1 MKVESICIVGG
12 GSAGWMTAALLSKET
27 DMEICL
33 IESANQKPIGV
44 GESTI
49 QHINR
54 YLQRLGIKDK
64 DWMPHCNATY
74 KAAIAFKDF
83 RQKDTERFYYPFAG
97 LELPPWNQYFKDE
110 EEMLLRWQ
118 ELRCMYPDLYPPEE
132 FSFFINKQTNLA
144 HHNIMCDS
152 IPDTGFNIDDHIA
165 YHFNADKFGEWLAH
179 NIALPNGVVHALGD
193 VNNVIKTPDGNISA
207 ITTVDGQCIS
217 ADLFVDCTGFK
228 SLLLEQHMGQ
238 KFISFEDQLFNDSAI
253 VTHVDYRDKVK
264 QMKPYTDCVAL
275 KHGWVYNIP
284 QWENIGTGYV
294 YSSKYINEC
303 EAEIEFKEFLDAEY
317 TPTAQNCPFNSIKIK
332 HGKHERGWVNNVVAV
347 GLSYAFLEP
356 LESTR
361 HMTTHECA
369 QFLGDALTRRD
380 GYVSRIDRDVYNH
393 ASDSMIDKLK
403 NFIVIH
409 YNLTQ
414 RDDTQYWRDC
424 AEKVEVNL
432 ESMGDVYSGY
442 DDYVKLL
449 DAIGVR
455 GVNDMSDGQLY
466 IVNGMGVGFL
476 SKGIFNER
484 SSQEMKDVI
493 NETHELYQR
502 DKEDR
507 IQWVNKQQSHYE
519 YLKDN
524 IYV

>member
-284 QWENIGTGYV
+284 QWDSIGAGYV

-303 EAEIEFKEFLDAEY
+303 EAEIEFKEFLDTEY

-332 HGKHERGWVNNVVAV
+332 HGKHERGWFNNVVAV

-356 LESTR
+356 LESTGL
-361 HMTTHECA
+361 MTTHECV

-507 IQWVNKQQSHYE
+507 MQWVNQQQSHYE

>member
-1 MKVESICIVGG
+1 MKVESVCIVGG

-33 IESANQKPIGV
+33 IESPNQKPIGV

-64 DWMPHCNATY
+64 DWMKSCNATY

-83 RQKDTERFYYPFAG
+83 GQKDTERFYYPFGKFNHPEMGREHFAN
-97 LELPPWNQYFKDE
+97 EQ
-110 EEMLLRWQ
+110 EMLLRWQ

-132 FSFFINKQTNLA
+132 FSLFANKQTNLA
-144 HHNIMCDS
+144 HHNIMCES
-152 IPDTGFNIDDHIA
+152 IPDTEFQMDDYIA
-165 YHFNADKFGEWLAH
+165 YHMNADKFGEWLAY

-193 VNNVIKTPDGNISA
+193 VNNVIRTPDGNISA

-228 SLLLEQHMGQ
+228 SLLLEQHMGE
-238 KFISFEDQLFNDSAI
+238 KFISFKDQLFNDSAI
-253 VTHVDYRDKVK
+253 VTHVDYRDKDE

-284 QWENIGTGYV
+284 MWDSIGTGYV
-294 YSSKYINEC
+294 YSSKYISDAD
-303 EAEIEFKEFLDAEY
+303 AEVEFREFLDAEY
-317 TPTAQNCPFNSIKIK
+317 TPTAQNLPFNNIKIK
-332 HGKHERGWVNNVVAV
+332 HGKHERGWVKNVVAV

-356 LESTR
+356 LESTGL
-361 HMTTHECA
+361 MTTHECA
-369 QFLGDALTRRD
+369 QFLSDALTRRD
-380 GYVSRIDRDVYNH
+380 GYISKIDRDVYNH
-393 ASDSMIDKLK
+393 ASDTMVDKLK
-403 NFIVIH
+403 NFIVMH

-424 AEKVEVNL
+424 AENINVVD
-432 ESMGDVYSGY
+432 GSGY
-442 DDYVKLL
+442 EDYMRLI

-455 GVNDMSDGQLY
+455 ETESVSDGQLY
-466 IVNGMGVGFL
+466 ISQGMGIQFL
-476 SKGIFNER
+476 SKNIFNER
-484 SSQEMKDVI
+484 MTQDMKDI
-493 NETHELYQR
+493 IDETHKMYQ
-502 DKEDR
+502 DDIEDR
-507 IQWVNKQQSHYE
+507 MKWVEKQPSHYQ

>member
-1 MKVESICIVGG
+1 MKIESVCIVGG

-54 YLQRLGIKDK
+54 YLQRIGIKDK

-97 LELPPWNQYFKDE
+97 LELPPWNQHFKDE

-179 NIALPNGVVHALGD
+179 NIALPNGVAHALGD

-284 QWENIGTGYV
+284 QWDSIGAGYV

-303 EAEIEFKEFLDAEY
+303 EAEIEFKEFLDTEY

-356 LESTR
+356 LESTGL
-361 HMTTHECA
+361 MTTHECV

-380 GYVSRIDRDVYNH
+380 GYVARIDRDVYNH

-484 SSQEMKDVI
+484 STQEIKDAI
-493 NETHELYQR
+493 TETHELYQR

-507 IQWVNKQQSHYE
+507 MQWVNQQQSHYE

>member
-152 IPDTGFNIDDHIA
+152 IPDTGFNKDDHIA

-207 ITTVDGQCIS
+207 ITTC
-217 ADLFVDCTGFK
+217 
-228 SLLLEQHMGQ
+228 LLYT
-238 KFISFEDQLFNDSAI
+238 SPSP
-253 VTHVDYRDKVK
+253 RD
-264 QMKPYTDCVAL
+264 
-275 KHGWVYNIP
+275 
-284 QWENIGTGYV
+284 
-294 YSSKYINEC
+294 
-303 EAEIEFKEFLDAEY
+303 
-317 TPTAQNCPFNSIKIK
+317 
-332 HGKHERGWVNNVVAV
+332 
-347 GLSYAFLEP
+347 
-356 LESTR
+356 
-361 HMTTHECA
+361 
-369 QFLGDALTRRD
+369 
-380 GYVSRIDRDVYNH
+380 
-393 ASDSMIDKLK
+393 
-403 NFIVIH
+403 
-409 YNLTQ
+409 
-414 RDDTQYWRDC
+414 
-424 AEKVEVNL
+424 
-432 ESMGDVYSGY
+432 
-442 DDYVKLL
+442 
-449 DAIGVR
+449 
-455 GVNDMSDGQLY
+455 
-466 IVNGMGVGFL
+466 
-476 SKGIFNER
+476 
-484 SSQEMKDVI
+484 
-493 NETHELYQR
+493 
-502 DKEDR
+502 
-507 IQWVNKQQSHYE
+507 
-519 YLKDN
+519 
-524 IYV
+524 

>member
-303 EAEIEFKEFLDAEY
+303 EAEIELKEFLDAEY
-317 TPTAQNCPFNSIKIK
+317 TPTAQNCPFNNIKIK

-356 LESTR
+356 LESTGL
-361 HMTTHECA
+361 MTTHECA

-466 IVNGMGVGFL
+466 ICL
-476 SKGIFNER
+476 
-484 SSQEMKDVI
+484 
-493 NETHELYQR
+493 LYTS
-502 DKEDR
+502 DAADE
-507 IQWVNKQQSHYE
+507 
-519 YLKDN
+519 
-524 IYV
+524 

>member
-1 MKVESICIVGG
+1 MKVESVCIVGG

-33 IESANQKPIGV
+33 VESANQKPIGV

-64 DWMPHCNATY
+64 EWMSSCNATY

-83 RQKDTERFYYPFAG
+83 RQKDTNRFYYPFG
-97 LELPPWNQYFKDE
+97 RLELPPLNQLFKDE

-118 ELRCMYPDLYPPEE
+118 ELRCMHPDDYPPEE
-132 FSFFINKQTNLA
+132 FSFFVNKQTNLA
-144 HHNIMCDS
+144 HHNIMCES
-152 IPDTGFNIDDHIA
+152 IPGTEFQMDDYIA
-165 YHFNADKFGEWLAH
+165 YHFNADKFGEWLAY

-193 VNNVIKTPDGNISA
+193 VNNVIRTPEGNISA

-228 SLLLEQHMGQ
+228 SLLLEQHMGE
-238 KFISFEDQLFNDSAI
+238 KFISFKDQLFNDSAV
-253 VTHVDYRDKVK
+253 VTHVDYRDKDE

-284 QWENIGTGYV
+284 MWDSIGTGYV
-294 YSSKYINEC
+294 YSSKYINQC

-317 TPTAQNCPFNSIKIK
+317 TQTAQNCPFNNIKIK

-356 LESTR
+356 LESTGL
-361 HMTTHECA
+361 MTTHECV
-369 QFLGDALTRRD
+369 QFLSDALTRRD
-380 GYVSRIDRDVYNH
+380 GYVSKIDRDVYNH
-393 ASDSMIDKLK
+393 ASDTMVDKLK
-403 NFIVIH
+403 NFIAIH

-424 AEKVEVNL
+424 AEKIHVQPEVIK
-432 ESMGDVYSGY
+432 DVYSGY
-442 DDYVKLL
+442 DDYVRLI
-449 DAIGVR
+449 DAMGVR
-455 GVNDMSDGQLY
+455 DSEGISDGQLY
-466 IVNGMGVGFL
+466 ISQGMGIPFL
-476 SKGIFNER
+476 SKGVYNER
-484 SSQEMKDVI
+484 LTPEIEDIVNDTHKSYQQDIIDRMSWVKD
-493 NETHELYQR
+493 
-502 DKEDR
+502 
-507 IQWVNKQQSHYE
+507 QQSHYE

>member
-1 MKVESICIVGG
+1 MCI
-12 GSAGWMTAALLSKET
+12 
-27 DMEICL
+27 
-33 IESANQKPIGV
+33 
-44 GESTI
+44 
-49 QHINR
+49 R
-54 YLQRLGIKDK
+54 
-64 DWMPHCNATY
+64 
-74 KAAIAFKDF
+74 
-83 RQKDTERFYYPFAG
+83 
-97 LELPPWNQYFKDE
+97 
-110 EEMLLRWQ
+110 
-118 ELRCMYPDLYPPEE
+118 
-132 FSFFINKQTNLA
+132 
-144 HHNIMCDS
+144 DS
-152 IPDTGFNIDDHIA
+152 
-165 YHFNADKFGEWLAH
+165 
-179 NIALPNGVVHALGD
+179 
-193 VNNVIKTPDGNISA
+193 
-207 ITTVDGQCIS
+207 
-217 ADLFVDCTGFK
+217 
-228 SLLLEQHMGQ
+228 
-238 KFISFEDQLFNDSAI
+238 
-253 VTHVDYRDKVK
+253 DYRDKVK

-356 LESTR
+356 LESTGL
-361 HMTTHECA
+361 MTTHECA

>member
-132 FSFFINKQTNLA
+132 FSFFINKQTILA
-144 HHNIMCDS
+144 HHNILCVS
-152 IPDTGFNIDDHIA
+152 IPDRGFNIDVHIA

-317 TPTAQNCPFNSIKIK
+317 TPTAQNCPFNNIKIK

-356 LESTR
+356 LESTGL
-361 HMTTHECA
+361 MTTHECA

>member
-284 QWENIGTGYV
+284 QWDNIGTGYV

-303 EAEIEFKEFLDAEY
+303 EAEIEFKEFLDTEY

-332 HGKHERGWVNNVVAV
+332 HGKHERGWFNNVVAV

-356 LESTR
+356 LESTGL
-361 HMTTHECA
+361 MTTHECV

-507 IQWVNKQQSHYE
+507 MQWVNQQQSHYE

>member
-1 MKVESICIVGG
+1 MKIESVCIVGG

-54 YLQRLGIKDK
+54 YLQRIGIKDK

-97 LELPPWNQYFKDE
+97 LELPPWNQHFKDE

-179 NIALPNGVVHALGD
+179 NIALPNGVIHALGD

-284 QWENIGTGYV
+284 QWDSIGAGYV

-303 EAEIEFKEFLDAEY
+303 EAEIEFKEFLDTEY

-356 LESTR
+356 LESTGL
-361 HMTTHECA
+361 MTTHECV

-484 SSQEMKDVI
+484 STQEIKDAI
-493 NETHELYQR
+493 TETHELYQR

-507 IQWVNKQQSHYE
+507 MQWVNQQQSHYE

>member
-284 QWENIGTGYV
+284 QWDNIGTGYV

-303 EAEIEFKEFLDAEY
+303 EAEIEFKEFLDTEY

-332 HGKHERGWVNNVVAV
+332 HGKHERGWFNNVVAV

-356 LESTR
+356 LESTGL
-361 HMTTHECA
+361 MTTHECV

-507 IQWVNKQQSHYE
+507 MQCVNQQQSHYE